1 MNIKTMTKTDI
12 NLLLDRIKSYC
23 KQWQNES
30 KVAKEVMIDVDNI
43 MAKINGVKANVV
55 VKK

>member
-1 MNIKTMTKTDI
+1 MNIETMTKTDI

-30 KVAKEVMIDVDNI
+30 KVAKEVMNDVDNI